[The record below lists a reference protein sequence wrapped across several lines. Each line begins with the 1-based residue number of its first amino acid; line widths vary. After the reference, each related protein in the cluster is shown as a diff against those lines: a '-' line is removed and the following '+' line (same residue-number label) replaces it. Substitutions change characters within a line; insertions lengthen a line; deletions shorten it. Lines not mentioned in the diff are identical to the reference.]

1 MPQYGRGRGRG
12 RGGLTSWRGGPPS
25 TNTNNINATSS
36 QVAGPPRCSVC
47 QVAEH
52 PNYKCPKCRLMYC
65 SVACCRKHKEE
76 MCGTATPT
84 NTTTASEAA
93 SSSLSST
100 AVEATA
106 AAAVTSGTITTM
118 TLSVPDYAEY
128 GPDWVLPLSTTRERL
143 HASAGWLHRR
153 LAADPSL
160 RQHIA
165 TLLATPD
172 TPAIRGG
179 GSRNNNNNNNKGGA
193 VSWTEREVLL
203 EQLRRTTNIGTF
215 LEELE
220 VIGGVLERPDAATV
234 PLHEWL
240 NKGGRRGVERSRAG
254 LCLVAADGPSSSRLA
269 GGTRKQSHHHAD
281 SSAALVLPPMD
292 RDDMGASS
300 SDVDDDDD
308 ASSSED
314 DSSSSARSSDSS
326 SS

>member
-1 MPQYGRGRGRG
+1 
-12 RGGLTSWRGGPPS
+12 
-25 TNTNNINATSS
+25 
-36 QVAGPPRCSVC
+36 
-47 QVAEH
+47 
-52 PNYKCPKCRLMYC
+52 MYC

-76 MCGTATPT
+76 LCGTVTPT

-93 SSSLSST
+93 SSLLST
-100 AVEATA
+100 AVEAIA
-106 AAAVTSGTITTM
+106 AAAVTGGTNTTI

-143 HASAGWLHRR
+143 HASASWLHRR
-153 LAADPSL
+153 LTTDPSL

-172 TPAIRGG
+172 APAIRGG
-179 GSRNNNNNNNKGGA
+179 GRSSYNNKGGA

-203 EQLRRTTNIGTF
+203 EQMRRTTNIGTF

-240 NKGGRRGVERSRAG
+240 NQGDRRGEERNRAG

-269 GGTRKQSHHHAD
+269 GGTTGQLQHHSD

-292 RDDMGASS
+292 PDDMGASA

-314 DSSSSARSSDSS
+314 NSSSPARSSDSS